1 MQTWLKE
8 GTPFTL
14 QFLLVSRVCL
24 HCSHP
29 LVILWNS
36 RLLAVDEMIDFLSRE
51 PYGLLWD
58 LPLPYLQCHLLWQSN
73 SKGRYDEN
81 VWLQSRW
88 WQDAT
93 YDDITIWKGGLV
105 FCLTLTL
112 LQVASIF
119 KFLQFWKI
127 KEILCTC
134 KPFHIDQQLANGL
147 AEMSVSYLHHPLGLR
162 SQNKQPKGDRH
173 TLNLHKSAICR
184 KRNRS
189 RWYIH
194 M

>member
-1 MQTWLKE
+1 MLALFSPFGQFSLKFKTYSSWWDNWFPVIRALWAFV
-8 GTPFTL
+8 GLTFTL
-14 QFLLVSRVCL
+14 
-24 HCSHP
+24 
-29 LVILWNS
+29 
-36 RLLAVDEMIDFLSRE
+36 
-51 PYGLLWD
+51 PYI
-58 LPLPYLQCHLLWQSN
+58 QCHLLWQSN

-93 YDDITIWKGGLV
+93 YDHITRWKGRLV

-134 KPFHIDQQLANGL
+134 KPFHIDQQLANAL
-147 AEMSVSYLHHPLGLR
+147 TEMSVSYLHHPLGLR
-162 SQNKQPKGDRH
+162 SQNKQPKGDSH
-173 TLNLHKSAICR
+173 TVNLHKSAICR
-184 KRNRS
+184 NRNRN

-194 M
+194 KLNNIILWGRSGYERI